1 MWIYW
6 FFVDIICRIGVGKFV
21 FFDLIDYN
29 DCISFLVSNIYIE
42 VFIFSDVFSVVIIRG
57 IERLIFVV
65 VLNILYFF
73 GV

>member
-6 FFVDIICRIGVGKFV
+6 FFVDIIFRISVGKFV
-21 FFDLIDYN
+21 FFELIDYN
-29 DCISFLVSNIYIE
+29 EWIGFLVSKIYIE
-42 VFIFSDVFSVVIIRG
+42 VFIFSDVFSVIIIRG

>member
-1 MWIYW
+1 M
-6 FFVDIICRIGVGKFV
+6 FFE
-21 FFDLIDYN
+21 LIDYN
-29 DCISFLVSNIYIE
+29 ECISFLVSNIYIE

>member
-6 FFVDIICRIGVGKFV
+6 FFVDIICRISVGKFV
-21 FFDLIDYN
+21 FFELIDYN
-29 DCISFLVSNIYIE
+29 DGISFLVSDIYIE

-57 IERLIFVV
+57 VERLIFVV